1 MTNSQKKKCAEIMNH
16 YGRAHQQYILQE
28 ECAELIQAVS
38 KIHRGTPNADEQ
50 FINELADVSIMVEQ
64 HISDFDEDELTE
76 YYKKVN
82 EKLERQQ
89 KRIEGGEM

>member
-1 MTNSQKKKCAEIMNH
+1 MTNSQKKKCAEIMKH

-38 KIHRGTPNADEQ
+38 KIHRGTAGAEEQ

-64 HISDFDEDELTE
+64 HVSDMDEDELTE
-76 YYKKVN
+76 FYKKVN
-82 EKLERQQ
+82 EKLDRQ
-89 KRIEGGEM
+89 KIRIERGEI